1 MCRNDTVCHR
11 SVYFKLTRNRK
22 GKRLGTPLATEPL
35 GKTKKPKRSFLKT
48 RCRGLIVSRQR
59 NDFNVKAINRPDDLR
74 APHGN
79 RLEAARL
86 ATRRASATHCAAL
99 GARTKDCACRAPIPE
114 TVTSTSASTAR
125 TSWSWSPGPTTS
137 SPMAPSL
144 ASCWPGFAPKR
155 YGLKAANSS
164 WVVRSRSSCGRWGS
178 AATAVGSGEN

>member
-11 SVYFKLTRNRK
+11 KCVFLAHPEPE
-22 GKRLGTPLATEPL
+22 GKEARWPVAAEPL

-99 GARTKDCACRAPIPE
+99 GARTKDCNDQPNGTMPFR
-114 TVTSTSASTAR
+114 
-125 TSWSWSPGPTTS
+125 
-137 SPMAPSL
+137 
-144 ASCWPGFAPKR
+144 
-155 YGLKAANSS
+155 
-164 WVVRSRSSCGRWGS
+164 
-178 AATAVGSGEN
+178 